1 MKLTLLLMFS
11 SAAAL
16 AQPVSFG
23 FGVKGGLPLTDFIDT
38 VSGSR
43 TTVSSVT
50 NRYIVGPTVEL
61 RLPFGLGV
69 EADALYRHFSYNS
82 TASLVDVL
90 ATLRTTSND
99 WEFPLLLKKR
109 FRGVGPVRPFVDAGV
124 SFNKITGLT
133 QTVSNLVFP
142 NRLTTTSNSNPAELK
157 NDFTAGFT
165 LGGGLEIHLLI
176 LRISPEIRYT
186 RWGNQQF
193 SGIFP
198 AGVTSGIGA
207 SLTSNQNQA
216 EFLVGFTF

>member
-61 RLPFGLGV
+61 RLPFGFGV

-90 ATLRTTSND
+90 STLRTTSND

-109 FRGVGPVRPFVDAGV
+109 FRGAGPVRPFVDAGV

-198 AGVTSGIGA
+198 AGVASGIGA

>member
-61 RLPFGLGV
+61 RLPFGFGV

-90 ATLRTTSND
+90 STLRTTSND

-198 AGVTSGIGA
+198 AGVASGIGA